1 VNRFNYILFLL
12 IVVAF
17 GIFFSDFDFF
27 KNLQG
32 KSRVILQSVSIS
44 LIKFG
49 IQGDYFFQTVGE
61 IRNLATDNR
70 NQKVKIA
77 ELENKITRL
86 NEVKREN
93 ESLKIELGVKVSPG
107 ISELTPLKI
116 IGRSPS
122 SYNQTIYLNGGQS
135 EGVQKDQPIFS
146 RGFLVGKIE
155 SSEKHSSQAILITN
169 HRFVA
174 PVILSESRALGLLR
188 GGLKGVIIEQIRADI
203 EIGLDESILT
213 AGLLDFPQNIPIGKV
228 QSVLSQKSEIFQT
241 ISVMLPFNLNE
252 LETVYIAK
260 Q

>member
-1 VNRFNYILFLL
+1 MNRFNYIFFLL
-12 IVVAF
+12 VVALL
-17 GIFFSDFDFF
+17 GIFFSDFAFF
-27 KNLQG
+27 KNLQS
-32 KSRVILQSVSIS
+32 KSRVVLQPVSIS

-49 IQGDYFFQTVGE
+49 IQGDYFFQTIRE

-70 NQKVKIA
+70 DQKIKIS
-77 ELENKITRL
+77 ELENKIAEL
-86 NEVKREN
+86 GEVKREN
-93 ESLKIELGVKVSPG
+93 ESLKVELGVKENPG
-107 ISELTPLKI
+107 ANERKLLKI

-122 SYNQTIYLNGGQS
+122 SYNQTIYLNGGQD
-135 EGVQKDQPIFS
+135 EGVQKDQPIFA

-155 SSEKHSSQAILITN
+155 SSEEHSAQAILITN

-188 GGLKGVIIEQIRADI
+188 GGLKGVIVEQIRADI

-213 AGLLDFPQNIPIGKV
+213 AGLIDFPQNIPIGKV

-252 LETVYIAK
+252 LESVYIAK